1 MNPTADPPLSQPQPP
16 PHRPCDRHPE
26 ESFTTFCP
34 SCLCER
40 LAFLQPASTSS
51 SSGKPPI
58 APSTT
63 TAAAFKAIFKPP
75 GGNGTRSSFL
85 PELRRTK
92 SFSASKNEGTNLGFE
107 PQRKSCS
114 LFSQEISDLGSS
126 SIKTPTENDDV
137 QIVEEEEQLKAMKD
151 HMDLDSQTKKKTTFW
166 STASVFSKKLQQWR
180 QKQKLKKPKNGDNG
194 SVRLPLEN
202 PLGRRSCDIAPPRF
216 SFDDSRFSF
225 DEPRASW
232 DGYLMGRTTTP
243 FPKVPIAT
251 MVEDHPL
258 TMDSI
263 NGESLP
269 GGSAQTRDY
278 YSDSRR
284 RKSLDRSNSI
294 RKTAAAVVAEIDE
307 LKSISTAKV
316 SPAIVDSNSNSNSE
330 TFEISSFKDNA
341 SIIMNGDRTKKSKK
355 WSTKAWNI
363 LGFIHRKNV
372 NKNEDED
379 KYSRASGV
387 ERSYSYSES
396 VSEPRLGFNPKLM
409 RSSSSVSW
417 RNSSRF
423 GVESNGRLM
432 FDTMS
437 GGVGSGRRGESGKCR
452 GNHAHPVPKRLY

>member
-1 MNPTADPPLSQPQPP
+1 M
-16 PHRPCDRHPE
+16 
-26 ESFTTFCP
+26 
-34 SCLCER
+34 
-40 LAFLQPASTSS
+40 
-51 SSGKPPI
+51 
-58 APSTT
+58 
-63 TAAAFKAIFKPP
+63 
-75 GGNGTRSSFL
+75 
-85 PELRRTK
+85 
-92 SFSASKNEGTNLGFE
+92 GFE

-126 SIKTPTENDDV
+126 SIKTPTENDGV
-137 QIVEEEEQLKAMKD
+137 QIAEEEEQLKAMKD
-151 HMDLDSQTKKKTTFW
+151 HMGLDSQTKKKTTFW

-194 SVRLPLEN
+194 SVRLPSEN

-243 FPKVPIAT
+243 FAKVPIAS

-263 NGESLP
+263 NGGSLP

-363 LGFIHRKNV
+363 LAFIHRKNV
-372 NKNEDED
+372 HKNEDED

-396 VSEPRLGFNPKLM
+396 ASEPRLGFNPKLM

-423 GVESNGRLM
+423 GAESNGRLR

-437 GGVGSGRRGESGKCR
+437 GGVGGSGKCR
-452 GNHAHPVPKRLY
+452 GDHSHSVPKRLY